1 MQNKSAVSIYTF
13 VRIYVHQY
21 VRGRALTCSLLLFCR
36 VYFYYLA
43 EQLVLSLQNVSS
55 LSHTRIHI
63 PLGSLYRHL
72 MTKAQL
78 ICMFSAPF
86 ITALFCANLYHNWAW
101 GQQQLYIRTA
111 QRPLRRV
118 FFYAEM
124 QIFRKHSVC
133 QLIKVVWW
141 LILTREDSFA
151 AAHEIIYLLC
161 LELLI
166 EQYCSGICN
175 SLMEIKKNCQRR
187 HENEQLEIV
196 Q

>member
-1 MQNKSAVSIYTF
+1 MLALAILQSVFLLS
-13 VRIYVHQY
+13 R
-21 VRGRALTCSLLLFCR
+21 RATCAFASKCF
-36 VYFYYLA
+36 F
-43 EQLVLSLQNVSS
+43 S

-175 SLMEIKKNCQRR
+175 SLMEIKK
-187 HENEQLEIV
+187 IV
-196 Q
+196 NAGMKTNSWK